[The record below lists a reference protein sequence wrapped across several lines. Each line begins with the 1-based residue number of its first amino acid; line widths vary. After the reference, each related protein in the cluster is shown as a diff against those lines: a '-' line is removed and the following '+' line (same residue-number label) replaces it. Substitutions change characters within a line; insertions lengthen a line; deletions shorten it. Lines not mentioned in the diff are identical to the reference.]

1 MLVRMLGLRVDVHE
15 LVLVKSTLCSMWRC
29 GMKMKMYNTY
39 WMQDQDYSE
48 TFGYRAWVSPGLLE
62 CVLDGLVKVVA

>member
-1 MLVRMLGLRVDVHE
+1 MQY
-15 LVLVKSTLCSMWRC
+15 VKIWYKD
-29 GMKMKMYNTY
+29 GIDNTY

-48 TFGYRAWVSPGLLE
+48 TFGYGAWVSSGLLK